1 MRCSYWKSNESSHNR
16 WELVGMLCNEMH
28 NKRSS
33 RHRINTLCFHNILSD
48 QIKKVKPTHREKNIS
63 AMMPSH
69 NVWVTNEWANCGALS
84 KFTVLINSDAGPS
97 PWLAF
102 AKVQLMF
109 VLCAAIQE
117 IRWFCISQTN
127 TVAYKY
133 HGYDFTLPK
142 MWKPLHYMP

>member
-1 MRCSYWKSNESSHNR
+1 MKCTIR
-16 WELVGMLCNEMH
+16 
-28 NKRSS
+28 
-33 RHRINTLCFHNILSD
+33 D
-48 QIKKVKPTHREKNIS
+48 QADTVLTRFVSTTFCLLKLKKVKPTHREKNIS

-102 AKVQLMF
+102 SKVQLMF

-117 IRWFCISQTN
+117 IR
-127 TVAYKY
+127 
-133 HGYDFTLPK
+133 
-142 MWKPLHYMP
+142 